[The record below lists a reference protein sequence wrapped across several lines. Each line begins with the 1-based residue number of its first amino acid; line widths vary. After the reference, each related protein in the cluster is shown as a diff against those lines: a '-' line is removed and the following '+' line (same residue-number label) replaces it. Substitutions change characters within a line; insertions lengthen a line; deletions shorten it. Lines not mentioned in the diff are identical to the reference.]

1 MSKYFKAYEKG
12 KAAWKA
18 LTGGSKKSPTITS
31 VKIAPHITT
40 KRNIQDK
47 VVKAV
52 DEGTKEGLQGRT
64 TVPDSIKQSA
74 SKWKKDKSKELK
86 DISYKWDKLKKKN
99 LNETKTLLK
108 AAGATSA
115 AGAGAAGVSLYNKKK
130 KKD

>member
-18 LTGGSKKSPTITS
+18 LTGGTKKSPTITS

-52 DEGTKEGLQGRT
+52 DEGTKEALGSTGKLTEKGITR
-64 TVPDSIKQSA
+64 A
-74 SKWKKDKSKELK
+74 SRWKRKESKRLK
-86 DISYKWDKLKKKN
+86 EFSYEYDRIV
-99 LNETKTLLK
+99 
-108 AAGATSA
+108 A
-115 AGAGAAGVSLYNKKK
+115 KKK
-130 KKD
+130 KK

>member
-47 VVKAV
+47 VVTAV
-52 DEGTKEGLQGRT
+52 DEGTKKALGSTGKLTEKGITR
-64 TVPDSIKQSA
+64 A
-74 SKWKKDKSKELK
+74 SRWKRKESKRLK
-86 DISYKWDKLKKKN
+86 EFSYEYDRIV
-99 LNETKTLLK
+99 
-108 AAGATSA
+108 A
-115 AGAGAAGVSLYNKKK
+115 KKK
-130 KKD
+130 KK

>member
-18 LTGGSKKSPTITS
+18 LKGGSKKSPTITS

-52 DEGTKEGLQGRT
+52 DEGTKEALGSTGKLTEKGITR
-64 TVPDSIKQSA
+64 A
-74 SKWKKDKSKELK
+74 SRWKRKESKRLK
-86 DISYKWDKLKKKN
+86 EFSYEYDRIV
-99 LNETKTLLK
+99 
-108 AAGATSA
+108 A
-115 AGAGAAGVSLYNKKK
+115 KKK
-130 KKD
+130 KK